1 MITFFLLRLIPGDPA
16 LQILGQHYTP
26 AGAKVV
32 RHSLGLDEPLWRQ
45 YLLFLQHL
53 FQGNLGDSITFK
65 QSAGSVIAERL
76 PPTLFLVAYA
86 ATLAMLV
93 SIPAGV
99 ISALRRGGIFDQ
111 VARLTTLVGFAMPAF
126 WLGIILILIFSV
138 HLQLFPVN
146 GYGDTFLQHLDHL
159 FLPAVTIALGFSTIV
174 IRTLRSSTLAALSS
188 DYVDTARIKG
198 ISRFA
203 VLRKHVLRNAIVS
216 VVVVFGIN
224 LAFLISGTV
233 IVENVFA
240 IPGRRNAA
248 DRLGLDARLPRR
260 AGRDAD
266 LRVPHRGGQS
276 GHRRRA
282 RVARPAGGPRMSTT
296 MNPASASWST
306 RDAGAARS
314 EPAAP
319 ERDADRRRH
328 DPRHR
333 DRRVPRR
340 AALHELRPADTIDPL
355 RPLAP
360 PFSPGHILGTDQFGR
375 DIWSRILYGG
385 RIDLPDRVRR
395 DGRDARRRNRDR
407 SLLGLRRR
415 VGGLGDHA
423 DRRPLLRVP
432 VLRARDRDRRHA
444 RPEHLQHVRRDLADE
459 LDQLRAHHAR
469 ARGRRRR
476 TASTC
481 SPRRRSATATS
492 G

>member
-1 MITFFLLRLIPGDPA
+1 MARFSFIGRRLLQLIPVLFGITVITFFLLRLIPGDPA

-86 ATLAMLV
+86 ATLALLV

-111 VARLTTLVGFAMPAF
+111 TARVTTLVGFAMPGF

-146 GYGDTFLQHLDHL
+146 GYGNTFVQHLDHL

-174 IRTLRSSTLAALSS
+174 IRTLRSSTLEVLSS

-203 VLRKHVLRNAIVS
+203 VLRRHVLRNAIIS

-233 IVENVFA
+233 IIENVFG
-240 IPGRRNAA
+240 IPGVG
-248 DRLGLDARLPRR
+248 RLLVDS
-260 AGRDAD
+260 
-266 LRVPHRGGQS
+266 V
-276 GHRRRA
+276 
-282 RVARPAGGPRMSTT
+282 
-296 MNPASASWST
+296 ST
-306 RDAGAARS
+306 RDYPVVQGVTLIFAFLVVAVNLITDVVHAS
-314 EPAAP
+314 L
-319 ERDADRRRH
+319 
-328 DPRHR
+328 DPR
-333 DRRVPRR
+333 V
-340 AALHELRPADTIDPL
+340 
-355 RPLAP
+355 
-360 PFSPGHILGTDQFGR
+360 
-375 DIWSRILYGG
+375 
-385 RIDLPDRVRR
+385 
-395 DGRDARRRNRDR
+395 
-407 SLLGLRRR
+407 
-415 VGGLGDHA
+415 
-423 DRRPLLRVP
+423 
-432 VLRARDRDRRHA
+432 VL
-444 RPEHLQHVRRDLADE
+444 E
-459 LDQLRAHHAR
+459 
-469 ARGRRRR
+469 
-476 TASTC
+476 
-481 SPRRRSATATS
+481 
-492 G
+492 